1 MGTLRAGRILAAVVT
16 VAALVAGCGA
26 SSNRSAGSSV
36 ENAKSAARGQG
47 GAASTSGRLS
57 AGPAGGPRALPPL
70 GRPPVAD
77 RSIVYTAA
85 LTVRA
90 RNVAAAA
97 AQAQSIATGAGGYV
111 FSSGTVV
118 DPAGGA
124 ATSAD
129 VVLKVPPGSFS
140 TVLRSLLGLGTSLGS
155 SQHVDDVTDQVV
167 DVAARLQS
175 QQASG
180 ARVRALLA
188 QARTVGEVVAVESE
202 LTKREADLESLL
214 GRQRALDAQVALST
228 ITVRLVSPAAA
239 SVGPRSAPRG
249 FLTGLREGWHAF
261 VRALVASLTVLGV
274 LLPFIVTV
282 GLLLLAGV
290 PLRRLLLARR
300 QADAVRQ

>member
-175 QQASG
+175 QQASV

-249 FLTGLREGWHAF
+249 FLAGLRAGWHAF

>member
-36 ENAKSAARGQG
+36 ENAKSATRGQG

-175 QQASG
+175 QQASV

-202 LTKREADLESLL
+202 LTMREADLESLL

-249 FLTGLREGWHAF
+249 FLAGLRAGWHAF

>member
-47 GAASTSGRLS
+47 GAVSTSGRLS

-175 QQASG
+175 QQASV